1 MIKVIGITGGIA
13 SGKSTVVDFLISEG
27 YQVIDADKV
36 VRQLQEPDG
45 KLFNAIMETFG
56 SDFTDENGKLNRA
69 KLSALVF
76 SDPNQRQK
84 LSNLQD
90 EIIRKELYARRDQ
103 LIKELS
109 EKSVSNKV
117 DAEAQP
123 KNSSVNQI
131 IFMDIPLL
139 LEYHYEGFDEIWL
152 VAIPENLQI
161 ERLME
166 RNSFTEEE
174 AKKRI
179 SSQMSLSEK
188 KKYADIILD
197 NSGTIDTLKKQI
209 QQELAR
215 IIKEK

>member
-1 MIKVIGITGGIA
+1 MIKVIGLTGGIA

-90 EIIRKELYARRDQ
+90 RLF
-103 LIKELS
+103 
-109 EKSVSNKV
+109 V
-117 DAEAQP
+117 
-123 KNSSVNQI
+123 KNY
-131 IFMDIPLL
+131 M
-139 LEYHYEGFDEIWL
+139 
-152 VAIPENLQI
+152 
-161 ERLME
+161 
-166 RNSFTEEE
+166 
-174 AKKRI
+174 
-179 SSQMSLSEK
+179 
-188 KKYADIILD
+188 LD
-197 NSGTIDTLKKQI
+197 GTS
-209 QQELAR
+209 
-215 IIKEK
+215 